1 MRFIRRPRKESRSI
15 AVFCGAFHP
24 PTVAHLALATSAREH
39 VDEVMWV
46 MPEKFPHK
54 EYERVGLAGRL
65 AMITAATGDAIA
77 VATGSLF
84 FEIAAEAE
92 TATGAQVR
100 LLIGEDGA
108 RRVVDWDYGL
118 DREAHLNYLATNLE
132 RYPVLTARREATWAV
147 PGELADYFAW
157 MAIAD
162 EHADVS
168 STVVRLAIDQG
179 EAWRHLVPEA
189 IHELVA
195 RLYGSDGKVSGQ

>member
-46 MPEKFPHK
+46 MPERFPHK
-54 EYERVGLAGRL
+54 EYERVGLEGRL
-65 AMITAATGDAIA
+65 ALIEGATSDAIA
-77 VATGSLF
+77 VARGSLF

-92 TATGAQVR
+92 AALGASVR

-118 DREAHLNYLATNLE
+118 DREAHLNYLAANLQ
-132 RYPVLTARREATWAV
+132 RYPVLTARREATWDV
-147 PGELADYFAW
+147 PTELADYFAW
-157 MAIAD
+157 MALAD
-162 EHADVS
+162 AHADVS
-168 STVVRLAIDQG
+168 STVVRMAIDNG
-179 EAWRHLVPEA
+179 APWRHLVPEP
-189 IHELVA
+189 IHTLVEE
-195 RLYGSDGKVSGQ
+195 LYGSAGKASGQ